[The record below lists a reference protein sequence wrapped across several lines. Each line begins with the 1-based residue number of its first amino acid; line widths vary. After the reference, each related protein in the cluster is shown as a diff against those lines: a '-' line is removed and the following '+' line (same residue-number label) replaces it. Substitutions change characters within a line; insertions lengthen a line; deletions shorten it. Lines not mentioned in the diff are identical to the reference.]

1 MNKKIIILAAAFIIM
16 VVFGFLA
23 ERPAASSPKEPAG
36 SAVQVSEQAASQFSP
51 ELLKNRVLLPAI
63 SYHPGTAGASLGCA
77 QSSAAVASF
86 AAEYRLRTADGDQLT
101 RSMKDAA
108 ALLSAEE
115 AEWLQEN
122 LPGLIGMI
130 DSAYADYS
138 TVIGV
143 FGDAGADDMMRTVLI
158 DETTIQDWAKLKAAL
173 IQLEGDT
180 TA

>member
-1 MNKKIIILAAAFIIM
+1 MNKKTIILAAAFIIM

-23 ERPAASSPKEPAG
+23 ERPAASSPAQSAAPA
-36 SAVQVSEQAASQFSP
+36 AQTVEQAASQFSP

-63 SYHPGTAGASLGCA
+63 SYHPGTAGTSLGCA

-86 AAEYRLRTADGDQLT
+86 AAEYQLRTADGDQLN
-101 RSMKDAA
+101 RALKDAA

-158 DETTIQDWAKLKAAL
+158 DETTVQDWAKLKAAL
-173 IQLEGDT
+173 MQLETDT
-180 TA
+180 FA